1 MNEIELQDILNENIM
16 DFSDIVEELVELYAE
31 KNRRYGNSFSNQF
44 KEFGIICSAIRLND
58 KMERLK
64 SLVKNPQDCGD
75 EPIEDTLKDMA
86 NYAIMTLIELKRKN

>member
-1 MNEIELQDILNENIM
+1 MVNQEQAFKDITKELC
-16 DFSDIVEELVELYAE
+16 ELYLE

-44 KEFGIICSAIRLND
+44 KEFGVICATIRLND

-64 SLVKNPQDCGD
+64 SLTRNPQDCGD

-86 NYAIMTLIELKRKN
+86 NYAIMTLMELNKDKADKQKE